1 MDDAARQLPDDP
13 QALKQIIAQRDGVI
27 AQRDGVIAQRN
38 VIIAERDGVIA
49 QERAA
54 HAAEI
59 QTLREDNALLQ
70 HRLKLLLRSSY
81 GPRAER
87 FDPRQLLLFGL
98 RVPPIDPAGPA
109 GASGQSPD
117 AADQGPAAGEKHK
130 PHGRR
135 KLPEHLHRIRI
146 EHDLE
151 EADKPCPCC
160 GGQRHKI
167 GEQITDQLEH
177 IPSNL
182 VVLQHA
188 RIKYACKHCNSG
200 SCTQCDGQ
208 AHIDIADKPLQPIER
223 GLAGPGLLAHVV
235 TCKLA
240 DHLPLYRIQQ
250 IFARQQVDISR
261 STLCGWMKAAA
272 EVVTP
277 LYDLMCQRVR
287 QAEVIHTDDTTVPVM
302 DEDHCRTG
310 RLWTYLSNELHRYT
324 VYHYTPTRK
333 GDGPLAWLGDW
344 KGYLQADAYA
354 GYDAVYAKGVKEVA
368 CWAHCRRH
376 FFEAKESDSIRSAQM
391 LGMIQQLYAVEK
403 AAEFMTATQRAGL
416 RMELAKPILD
426 RIKLW
431 LTEHKAQVLPRSPMG
446 QAITYALNQWPAL
459 CVYLGDGRLKIDN
472 NAAERALRR
481 VAIGRKNWLWA
492 GTDESAQAHAVL
504 WSLIASAQQHELD
517 VQLYL
522 RSVLA
527 HLPATPNSQLE
538 QLLPDIWKRDL
549 MAKHTAQ
556 LQAHH
561 SQILSASKNTPVR

>member
-1 MDDAARQLPDDP
+1 MDDARLQLPDDP
-13 QALKQIIAQRDGVI
+13 HALRRLIAERDGIIAQRD
-27 AQRDGVIAQRN
+27 
-38 VIIAERDGVIA
+38 EMIA

-54 HAAEI
+54 HAALLAEREQSL

-98 RVPPIDPAGPA
+98 RVPPIEPV
-109 GASGQSPD
+109 GASAHAPD
-117 AADQGPAAGEKHK
+117 AAVDQQSAGKQRK

-135 KLPEHLHRIRI
+135 KLPDHLPRIRI

-151 EADKPCPCC
+151 DADKPCPCC
-160 GGQRHKI
+160 GEERHKI
-167 GEQITDQLEH
+167 GEQVTEQLEH
-177 IPSNL
+177 IPFSF
-182 VVLQHA
+182 VVLQHV
-188 RIKYACKHCNSG
+188 RRKYACKPCNSG

-302 DEDHCRTG
+302 DEEHCRTG

-333 GDGPLAWLGDW
+333 GDGPIAWLGDW

-368 CWAHCRRH
+368 CWAHCRRY

-403 AAEFMTATQRAGL
+403 AAEFKTAAQRAGL

-431 LTEHKAQVLPRSPMG
+431 LDAHKAQVLPRSPMG

-459 CVYLGDGRLKIDN
+459 CIYLGDGRLKIDN

-481 VAIGRKNWLWA
+481 VAVGRKNWLWA

-527 HLPATPNSQLE
+527 HLPATPSSQLE
-538 QLLPDIWKRDL
+538 RFLPDVWKRDL
-549 MAKHTAQ
+549 MAEHTTE

-561 SQILSASKNTPVR
+561 AHILSASKNIPAR

>member
-1 MDDAARQLPDDP
+1 MDDAAHQLPDDL
-13 QALKQIIAQRDGVI
+13 QALKRIIAQRDEMIAQRDGVI
-27 AQRDGVIAQRN
+27 T
-38 VIIAERDGVIA
+38 

-98 RVPPIDPAGPA
+98 RVPPIEPVESDGAT
-109 GASGQSPD
+109 GASGPSPN
-117 AADQGPAAGEKHK
+117 AASGKQRK

-135 KLPEHLHRIRI
+135 KLPDHLPRIPI

-160 GGQRHKI
+160 GELRHKI
-167 GEQITDQLEH
+167 GQQITEQLEH
-177 IPSNL
+177 IPADL
-182 VVLQHA
+182 VVLQHI

-200 SCTQCDGQ
+200 ACTQCDGQ
-208 AHIDIADKPLQPIER
+208 AHIDIADKPIQPIER

-272 EVVTP
+272 EVVQP

-302 DEDHCRTG
+302 DEEHCRTG

-368 CWAHCRRH
+368 CWAHCRRY

-391 LGMIQQLYAVEK
+391 LGLIQQLYAVEK
-403 AAEFMTATQRAGL
+403 AAEFKTAAQRAAL

-426 RIKLW
+426 RIKSW
-431 LTEHKAQVLPRSPMG
+431 LDASGSSGTVVLPRSPIG

-459 CVYLGDGRLKIDN
+459 CIYLSDGRLKIDN

-481 VAIGRKNWLWA
+481 VAVGRKNWLWA

-504 WSLIASAQQHELD
+504 WSLIASAQQHEID
-517 VQLYL
+517 VRLYL

-527 HLPATPNSQLE
+527 HLPATPSSQLE
-538 QLLPDIWKRDL
+538 QFLPDLWKRDL
-549 MAKHTAQ
+549 MAEHTAQ

-561 SQILSASKNTPVR
+561 DHILSASKITPAR